1 VLILLLGC
9 IRLLYF
15 QLLFLFF
22 LRLPSIPI
30 FSAIKSRDTSETHIS
45 NNQFNSIPPISHTM
59 FDAIKN
65 WFSPAQENE
74 NKWDAR
80 NVELQQPNSP
90 AGPAMNNEAV
100 NQQPV

>member
-1 VLILLLGC
+1 
-9 IRLLYF
+9 
-15 QLLFLFF
+15 
-22 LRLPSIPI
+22 
-30 FSAIKSRDTSETHIS
+30 
-45 NNQFNSIPPISHTM
+45 M

-100 NQQPV
+100 TQQPVRLSPIMPADDTLKETSMTDTSEQGGPEQMNVHMRGGGEGEDVCCGM